1 MRFNWKI
8 AAGLVFVVALVAL
21 ALPQTSQDREEGKVQ
36 LSSAQEMRYKRQLLE
51 QDMIRTESLCRSQCK
66 LDMRQ
71 MLREWNDGD
80 SHESDAEHL
89 KEMQQEHPHMR
100 YLEVTRGEQTLR
112 QGDLSALPEDIL
124 PYIELARERVKANR
138 TYESPR
144 ISTDEGPY
152 FVAAIQDESA
162 GKSGGYVLAAVKQ
175 QIIERIQSEQ
185 RKNLR
190 LVPYPSDA
198 RFGIQSADSDTL
210 RKVDVDHPEE
220 NEDISHY
227 YVNDIVVR
235 FTDEPGEE
243 ALSRIRRDIDASWV
257 QKTGYAYIFRS
268 NTMTYEQMLTY
279 FRDHYSTKYIE
290 PHYMYVTNVTNV
302 TNEEPNDA
310 LYADYQWNLPATR
323 TESGWEVA
331 KEGEE
336 VIVAVVDTGVDLDH
350 PDLKNRLVE
359 GYNVYTEGSDADDD
373 VGHGTH
379 VAGIIAAEINNYEG
393 IAGMSPH
400 SRIMPVKVL
409 DSTGAGST
417 YAVAQGIIWATDHG
431 ARVINLSLGNYA
443 EAQFLHDAIQ
453 YAYDR
458 DVVLVAATGNDHT
471 ESPGYPA
478 AYDEVLAVG
487 ATDVNGQLAQF
498 SNYGAYVDVS
508 APGVSIASTY
518 PGNQYAA
525 LSGTSM
531 ASPHA
536 AALAAMIRSV
546 NPSLSNAE
554 VMDLMRSTCTDLG
567 DTGHDIYYGYG
578 QIDVARAL
586 NAARSDGQSALSW
599 GENLMRKL
607 ERIIRKYR
615 S

>member
-8 AAGLVFVVALVAL
+8 AAGAVFVL
-21 ALPQTSQDREEGKVQ
+21 ALIMLAIPQTDREGREGKPKI
-36 LSSAQEMRYKRQLLE
+36 SSAGEMQYKRQLLE
-51 QDMIRTESLCRSQCK
+51 QDVLRTEELCRRECR
-66 LDMRQ
+66 LDMQ
-71 MLREWNDGD
+71 KVIREWSASDEREGD
-80 SHESDAEHL
+80 AMHL
-89 KEMQQEHPHMR
+89 QAMQQEHPHMR
-100 YLEVTRGEQTLR
+100 YLEATRGKHTFT
-112 QGDLSALPEDIL
+112 QGELSDLPEEIL
-124 PYIELARERVKANR
+124 PYVELARERVKANR

-152 FVAAIQDESA
+152 FVAAIQAESA
-162 GKSGGYVLAAVKQ
+162 GEDHSGYVLAAVKQ
-175 QIIERIQSEQ
+175 QILEQIQSEQ

-210 RKVDVDHPEE
+210 HKVDVDHPEE

-235 FTDEPGEE
+235 FTDELSDEV
-243 ALSRIRRDIDASWV
+243 LSRIRRDIDASSV
-257 QKTGYAYIFRS
+257 QHAGYAYIFRS
-268 NTMTYEQMLTY
+268 NTLTYEQMLTY
-279 FRDHYSTKYIE
+279 FRDHHSTRYIE
-290 PHYMYVTNVTNV
+290 PHYMYVTN
-302 TNEEPNDA
+302 EQPNDA

-323 TESGWEVA
+323 TESGWQMAEQ
-331 KEGEE
+331 GEE
-336 VIVAVVDTGVDLDH
+336 VIVAVIDTGVDLNH

-359 GYNVYTEGSDADDD
+359 GYNVYTEGSDANDD

-393 IAGMSPH
+393 IAGMAPNT
-400 SRIMPVKVL
+400 RIMPVKVL
-409 DSTGAGST
+409 DSSGAGST
-417 YAVAQGIIWATDHG
+417 YAVAQGIIWAADHG
-431 ARVINLSLGNYA
+431 AKVINLSLGNYA
-443 EAQFLHDAIQ
+443 EAQFLHDAIR

-478 AYDEVLAVG
+478 AYEEVIAVG
-487 ATDVNGQLAQF
+487 ATDSNGQIAQF
-498 SNYGAYVDVS
+498 SNYGAYVDVA

-546 NPSLSNAE
+546 NPSLSNKQ
-554 VMDLMRSTCTDLG
+554 VMDLLRSTSTDLG
-567 DTGHDIYYGYG
+567 EAGHDVYYGYG
-578 QIDVARAL
+578 QIDVTRAL
-586 NAARSDGQSALSW
+586 SAARSDGQSALNW
-599 GENLMRKL
+599 GDSLLRRL
-607 ERIIRKYR
+607 ERIIQKYR
-615 S
+615 P

>member
-8 AAGLVFVVALVAL
+8 AAGLAFVLALVVL
-21 ALPQTSQDREEGKVQ
+21 AIPQTSQDREEGKVQ
-36 LSSAQEMRYKRQLLE
+36 ISSSAEMKYKQQLLE
-51 QDMIRTESLCRSQCK
+51 QDVLRTEHLCRSQCK
-66 LDMRQ
+66 LDMQQ
-71 MLREWNDGD
+71 MIREWSDRDG
-80 SHESDAEHL
+80 HQNGAEHL
-89 KEMQQEHPHMR
+89 KAMQQEHPHMR
-100 YLEVTRGEQTLR
+100 YLEATRGDQTFK
-112 QGDLSALPEDIL
+112 QGDLSALPEEIL
-124 PYIELARERVKANR
+124 PYIELARDRVKAKR

-152 FVAAIQDESA
+152 FVAAIQDEA
-162 GKSGGYVLAAVKQ
+162 DGMNGGYVLAAVKQ
-175 QIIERIQSEQ
+175 QIIEQIQSEQ

-220 NEDISHY
+220 NENVSHY
-227 YVNDIVVR
+227 YLNDIVVR
-235 FTDEPGEE
+235 FTEELSDDELG
-243 ALSRIRRDIDASWV
+243 RIRNAIDASWV

-268 NTMTYEQMLTY
+268 NSMTYEQMLAY
-279 FRDHYSTKYIE
+279 FRDQYSTKYIE
-290 PHYMYVTNVTNV
+290 PHYMYVTN
-302 TNEEPNDA
+302 EAPNDA

-323 TESGWEVA
+323 TESGWKLAEQ
-331 KEGEE
+331 GEE

-350 PDLKNRLVE
+350 PDLKNKLVE

-393 IAGMSPH
+393 IAGMAPH
-400 SRIMPVKVL
+400 TRIMPVKVL

-417 YAVAQGIIWATDHG
+417 YAVAQGIIWAADHG
-431 ARVINLSLGNYA
+431 AKVINLSLGNYA

-487 ATDVNGQLAQF
+487 ATDSSGQLAQF
-498 SNYGAYVDVS
+498 SNYGTYVDVA

-531 ASPHA
+531 ASPHV

-546 NPSLSNAE
+546 NPSLSNEE
-554 VMDLMRSTCTDLG
+554 VMDLIRSTCDDLG
-567 DTGHDIYYGYG
+567 ESGHDIYFGYG

-586 NAARSDGQSALSW
+586 SAATNGQSALNW
-599 GENLMRKL
+599 GDNLMRRL
-607 ERIIRKYR
+607 ERIIQKYR

>member
-1 MRFNWKI
+1 
-8 AAGLVFVVALVAL
+8 
-21 ALPQTSQDREEGKVQ
+21 
-36 LSSAQEMRYKRQLLE
+36 
-51 QDMIRTESLCRSQCK
+51 
-66 LDMRQ
+66 
-71 MLREWNDGD
+71 
-80 SHESDAEHL
+80 
-89 KEMQQEHPHMR
+89 MR
-100 YLEVTRGEQTLR
+100 YLEATRGEQTFK
-112 QGDLSALPEDIL
+112 QGDLSALPEEIL

-144 ISTDEGPY
+144 ISTDDGPY
-152 FVAAIQDESA
+152 FVAAIQDENA
-162 GKSGGYVLAAVKQ
+162 GKNGGYVLAAVKQ
-175 QIIERIQSEQ
+175 QIIEQVHSEQ

-198 RFGIQSADSDTL
+198 RFGIQSADSDTM

-235 FTDEPGEE
+235 FTDELSDEE
-243 ALSRIRRDIDASWV
+243 LNRIRRAIDASSV
-257 QKTGYAYIFRS
+257 QNTGYAYIFRS

-279 FRDHYSTKYIE
+279 FRDHHSTRYIE
-290 PHYMYVTNVTNV
+290 PHYMYVTNA
-302 TNEEPNDA
+302 EPNDA

-323 TESGWEVA
+323 TESGWELA
-331 KEGEE
+331 EPGEE
-336 VIVAVVDTGVDLDH
+336 VIVAVIDTGVDLDH

-393 IAGMSPH
+393 IAGIAPH
-400 SRIMPVKVL
+400 TRIMPVKVL

-431 ARVINLSLGNYA
+431 AKVINLSLGNYA

-487 ATDVNGQLAQF
+487 ATDSKGQLAQF
-498 SNYGAYVDVS
+498 SNYGTYIDVA

-546 NPSLSNAE
+546 NPSLSNE
-554 VMDLMRSTCTDLG
+554 EIMELMRSTSTDLG
-567 DTGHDIYYGYG
+567 ESGHDIYFGYG
-578 QIDVARAL
+578 QIDVEKAL
-586 NAARSDGQSALSW
+586 SAARNDGQSALIW
-599 GENLMRKL
+599 GENLMRRL
-607 ERIIRKYR
+607 ERIIKKYR